1 MFGFF
6 KMGPPVPGPPF
17 SEFEKFRQL
26 VLLWSV
32 EQASAGDGKGITGY
46 ELKTLFNVPQTTV
59 YRALGELESK
69 GLVSNDETIVD
80 GRTQK
85 RYLLTSEGKLALD
98 DLKKTVAGK
107 ITFLFEMLA
116 PDMAMPGKGHLVD
129 HFVAMFKNR
138 MKMAGSKE
146 EALAILTTFQDIY
159 TQQEAMLQK
168 AHDMMKMYFNTFLQF
183 KEKVEKLDEYDP
195 ETMVEL
201 IEKEIEQI
209 SKKASEHPHD
219 N

>member
-6 KMGPPVPGPPF
+6 KLGPPPGSLPGAPPF

-32 EQASAGDGKGITGY
+32 EQASADGKGITGY

-59 YRALGELESK
+59 YRALTELESK
-69 GLVSNDETIVD
+69 KLVSSEELIVD
-80 GRTQK
+80 GRAQK
-85 RYLLTSEGKLALD
+85 RFKLTSNGKLALD
-98 DLKKTVAGK
+98 DLKKNVAGK

-116 PDMAMPGKGHLVD
+116 PDMAIPGKGHLVD

-146 EALAILTTFQDIY
+146 DALSILDTFQDIY
-159 TQQEAMLQK
+159 VQQQAMLQK
-168 AHDMMKMYFNTFLQF
+168 AFDMMKLYYAKFLQLR
-183 KEKVEKLDEYDP
+183 KKVEQMDDYDP
-195 ETMVEL
+195 DLLVEL
-201 IEKEIEQI
+201 IEKEIQQMTDKNE
-209 SKKASEHPHD
+209 
-219 N
+219 